1 MTLSLQEISDRLEL
15 QDLVFRYSEI
25 VDRKAFEELR
35 EIFTEEAH
43 VDYSGTGG
51 AVGNLEETIG
61 FLHGALGMFS
71 NHQHLVSNT
80 QFTIDGDK
88 ATGKVMCLN
97 PMEMKVEEGTHT
109 FLLGLWYLDEFV
121 RTADGWRF
129 TARSQ
134 KASWNLNLPPQMTG
148 Q

>member
-15 QDLVFRYSEI
+15 QDLVFRYAEI
-25 VDRKAFEELR
+25 VDRKAFDELR
-35 EIFTEEAH
+35 DIFTADAI

-51 AVGNLEETIG
+51 AVGNLNETIE
-61 FLHGALGMFS
+61 FLHKALGMFP

-80 QFTIDGDK
+80 QFKVEGDT
-88 ATGKVMCLN
+88 ATGKIMCFN
-97 PMEMKVEEGTHT
+97 PMEMTVEEGTHT

-121 RTADGWRF
+121 RGGDGWRIKS
-129 TARSQ
+129 RSQ
-134 KASWNLNLPPQMTG
+134 QASWNLNLPPQMTG

>member
-1 MTLSLQEISDRLEL
+1 MTLSLQEISARFEL

-35 EIFTEEAH
+35 EIFTEDARI
-43 VDYSGTGG
+43 DYRGTGG
-51 AVGNLEETIG
+51 VVGNLEQTIG
-61 FLHGALGMFS
+61 FLHSALGIFP

-88 ATGKVMCLN
+88 AIGKVMCLN

-121 RTADGWRF
+121 RTADGWF
-129 TARSQ
+129 FITRSQ
-134 KASWNLNLPPQMTG
+134 EASWNLNLPPQMMTR
-148 Q
+148 

>member
-1 MTLSLQEISDRLEL
+1 MTLSLQDVSDRLEL
-15 QDLVFRYSEI
+15 QDLVFRYAEI

-35 EIFTEEAH
+35 DIFIDDARI
-43 VDYSGTGG
+43 DYSGTGG

-61 FLHGALGMFS
+61 FLHSALGMFP

-80 QFTIDGDK
+80 QFKVDGNS
-88 ATGKVMCLN
+88 ATGKVMCFN
-97 PMEMKVEEGTHT
+97 PMEMTVEEGTHT

-121 RTADGWRF
+121 RTEGGWRF
-129 TARSQ
+129 KARSQ
-134 KASWNLNLPPQMTG
+134 QASWNFNLPPQMTG